1 MTATAAT
8 LAGTTRRRHRRRI
21 RTALIASVG
30 GASIA
35 LATPLAASAL
45 AGVITQGDLD
55 VIEVE
60 ATETSP
66 HAWDVEL
73 VGHDHEGD
81 EEFDPADV
89 TYQIAATD
97 GVGYIGENELLSAG
111 FAAGDPAFLADLA
124 DSQVTFTIASAAR
137 TGVTSGDGDVL
148 IEGDQDHEIAI
159 ELDADTYGTA
169 GTESFSLDGHVHPT
183 WEFWGQG
190 VYVLTFTVTADPA
203 SGVTV
208 EGLPAS
214 VDVTVDVV

>member
-1 MTATAAT
+1 MTVKPANR
-8 LAGTTRRRHRRRI
+8 AGTLGRRNRKI
-21 RTALIASVG
+21 LTMITAGVSAAGL
-30 GASIA
+30 A
-35 LATPLAASAL
+35 LATPLSAWAL
-45 AGVITQGDLD
+45 SGVITEGDLD

-73 VGHDHEGD
+73 VGHDHVGD

-89 TYQIAATD
+89 TYQIAAID
-97 GVGYIGENELLSAG
+97 GVGYIGEDDLLSAG